1 MTVFAKLQWLPGLA
15 LASALVF
22 TTGCPGGDD
31 MGGEGEMSNESME
44 SMESMEMEKMDK
56 MDKMEGEGMD
66 SMEDKE
72 KGEGM
77 DSESMPQ

>member
-31 MGGEGEMSNESME
+31 MGGEGEMSGE
-44 SMESMEMEKMDK
+44 SMESMEMEKMEGR
-56 MDKMEGEGMD
+56 DKMEGMEQMEGM
-66 SMEDKE
+66 E
-72 KGEGM
+72 GEVV
-77 DSESMPQ
+77 DSECTSQ

>member
-31 MGGEGEMSNESME
+31 MGGEGEMSGESME
-44 SMESMEMEKMDK
+44 SMEKMEG
-56 MDKMEGEGMD
+56 MDKMEG
-66 SMEDKE
+66 ME
-72 KGEGM
+72 GEGM
-77 DSESMPQ
+77 DSESMSQ

>member
-31 MGGEGEMSNESME
+31 MGGEGEMSGG

-56 MDKMEGEGMD
+56 MEGEGMD
-66 SMEDKE
+66 SMKGGE
-72 KGEGM
+72 KGEEM